1 MLLGY
6 SHDENFS
13 STVRTIMK
21 STVKVFQV
29 LETICSDGAMSLT
42 ELTRKLDEKKSSM
55 HRFLNV
61 LSSTGYIEKDG
72 YSKKYYPTLKI
83 FHLGVSARNRK
94 FSLHLVRPYMES
106 LSRRCGETV
115 NLGLFMDGK
124 VIVVDRV
131 ESSEPL
137 RTDLGIGTVLPAH
150 STAMGKVFLAD
161 LTEEELD
168 RHIHEHGLK
177 SFTSKTVTSP
187 EKLKKDLKAV
197 RDRGYSL
204 DDREL
209 GEGIRCIAA
218 PIKGSWGR
226 VLAAL
231 SISGPSTR
239 LSLKQLNSL
248 RRPLIALAG
257 EMGDRLG

>member
-1 MLLGY
+1 MW
-6 SHDENFS
+6 
-13 STVRTIMK
+13 TIMK
-21 STVKVFQV
+21 STIKVFQV
-29 LETICSDGAMSLT
+29 LETICSEGAMSLT
-42 ELTRKLDEKKSSM
+42 DLTRKLDEKKSSM

-61 LSSTGYIEKDG
+61 LSRTGYVEKDV

-83 FHLGVSARNRK
+83 FQLGVSARNRK

-106 LSRRCGETV
+106 LSRQCGETV

-150 STAMGKVFLAD
+150 ATAMGKFFLAD
-161 LTEEELD
+161 LNEEDLE
-168 RHIHEHGLK
+168 RHIQEHGLK
-177 SFTSKTVTSP
+177 SYTSKTATSP
-187 EKLKKDLKAV
+187 AMLKKQLKLV
-197 RDRGYSL
+197 RDRGFSV

-209 GEGIRCIAA
+209 GEGIRCIAVA
-218 PIKGSWGR
+218 IKGSWGR

-248 RRPLIALAG
+248 RGSLIALAA
-257 EMGDRLG
+257 EIGDRLG

>member
-1 MLLGY
+1 
-6 SHDENFS
+6 
-13 STVRTIMK
+13 
-21 STVKVFQV
+21 
-29 LETICSDGAMSLT
+29 
-42 ELTRKLDEKKSSM
+42 
-55 HRFLNV
+55 
-61 LSSTGYIEKDG
+61 
-72 YSKKYYPTLKI
+72 
-83 FHLGVSARNRK
+83 
-94 FSLHLVRPYMES
+94 MES
-106 LSRRCGETV
+106 LSRQCGETV

-161 LTEEELD
+161 LTEEELE
-168 RHIHEHGLK
+168 RHIQEHGLK
-177 SFTSKTVTSP
+177 SFTSKTLASP
-187 EKLKKDLKAV
+187 EQLKKQLKLV
-197 RDRGYSL
+197 RDRGFSM

-209 GEGIRCIAA
+209 GEGIRCIAV

-239 LSLKQLNSL
+239 LSVKRLNALRGSL
-248 RRPLIALAG
+248 AALATEIG
-257 EMGDRLG
+257 ARLG